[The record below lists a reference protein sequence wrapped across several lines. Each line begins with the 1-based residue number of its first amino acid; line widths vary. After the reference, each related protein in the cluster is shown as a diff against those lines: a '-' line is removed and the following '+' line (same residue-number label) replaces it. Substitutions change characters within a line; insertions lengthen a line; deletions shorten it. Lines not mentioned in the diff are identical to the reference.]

1 MKEAIQQTGKTPI
14 GYLYDNFSWA
24 LKYTSLF
31 ALVLCL
37 ALLCHRRG
45 NLNVPTSSRPVTLR
59 AIIIGTFDFLLIV
72 FVFFSDIFYT
82 HKVNDISDNSISLF
96 KQYQDVPVGLER
108 IAGCARSAPPIDYGY
123 QVFFLALAMR
133 IVFIYGRIKLA
144 WLSSFICAYFNE
156 PNCVKKEEKGPGSK
170 GDR

>member
-1 MKEAIQQTGKTPI
+1 MKEAIQQTEETSI

-31 ALVLCL
+31 ALVLYL

-59 AIIIGTFDFLLIV
+59 AIIIGTFVLPIV
-72 FVFFSDIFYT
+72 FVLFSDIFYT
-82 HKVNDISDNSISLF
+82 QKVNEISDNSISLSE
-96 KQYQDVPVGLER
+96 KYQDVPGGLER
-108 IAGCARSAPPIDYGY
+108 IADCARPAPPIDYGY

-133 IVFIYGRIKLA
+133 IVHLWKNKNCLA
-144 WLSSFICAYFNE
+144 IFVHLCIFQRA
-156 PNCVKKEEKGPGSK
+156 
-170 GDR
+170 

>member
-1 MKEAIQQTGKTPI
+1 MKEAIQQTEETSI
-14 GYLYDNFSWA
+14 GNLYDNFSWA

-37 ALLCHRRG
+37 ALLCHGRG

-72 FVFFSDIFYT
+72 FVLFSDIFYT
-82 HKVNDISDNSISLF
+82 QKVNEISDNSISLSE
-96 KQYQDVPVGLER
+96 KYQDVPGGLER
-108 IAGCARSAPPIDYGY
+108 IADCARPAPPIDYDY

-133 IVFIYGRIKLA
+133 IVFIYGRINKNNL
-144 WLSSFICAYFNE
+144 LSPISYLLT
-156 PNCVKKEEKGPGSK
+156 PDS
-170 GDR
+170 